1 MSLIRYTRLKIVP
14 LHHASLMNPHCDPV
28 RVLVVDDYPDSLR
41 AMAALLASP
50 DRQVVTAASGEEA
63 LRCLLQGDYAVV
75 LLDVKM
81 TGLDGYETAA
91 LIRSRE
97 KTRQI
102 PIIFLTSNNKE
113 LDHVAKGYS
122 HGAVDYLFKPF
133 PPAILRSKVDV
144 FVELAKKTMALTRQN
159 AELERAKKELAERA
173 RELAR
178 SNTDLEH
185 FAYVASHDL
194 KEPLRM
200 VSSYVKLLARRYK
213 DRLDTDANDF
223 IEFAVHG
230 VNRMERLIQ
239 DVLSYSRVGGKRESQ
254 IVDSEKV
261 LAGALARLG
270 SGIRDSEALITH
282 DPLPTVLGDVGE
294 LTRVFQN
301 LIGNAIKFMRGQAPH
316 IHIGAERQA
325 GPTEGSYD
333 WLFSVQ
339 DDGIGI
345 ERVYWDRIF
354 LLFQRLHSQAE
365 YEGSGVG
372 LALCKRII
380 EAHRGRIWLESKV
393 DEGSTFYFTL
403 PAGQTD

>member
-1 MSLIRYTRLKIVP
+1 
-14 LHHASLMNPHCDPV
+14 MNSELDQV
-28 RVLVVDDYPDSLR
+28 RVLVVDDHPDSLR
-41 AMAALLASP
+41 AMAALLEGA

-63 LRCLLQGDYAVV
+63 LRHLLQGEYAVI

-81 TGLDGYETAA
+81 IGLDGYETAA

-97 KTRQI
+97 KTREI

-113 LDHVAKGYS
+113 VDQVAKGYS

-133 PPAILRSKVDV
+133 VPEILRSKIDV
-144 FVELAKKTMALTRQN
+144 FVELAKKTAALRRQN
-159 AELERAKKELAERA
+159 QELERAKKDLAERA

-178 SNTDLEH
+178 SNADLEH

-200 VSSYVKLLARRYK
+200 VSTYVKLLASRYK

-239 DVLSYSRVGGKRESQ
+239 DVLAYSRAGGKREPQ
-254 IVDSEKV
+254 LVDSTKILE
-261 LAGALARLG
+261 GAIARLA
-270 SGIRDSEALITH
+270 SVIRECEAVVTY
-282 DPLPTVLGDVGE
+282 DVLPTVLGDEGE

-301 LIGNAIKFMRGQAPH
+301 LLGNAIKFRCDHGPR
-316 IHIGAERQA
+316 IHVFAERQRGDA
-325 GPTEGSYD
+325 ERPDE
-333 WLFSVQ
+333 WLFAVK

-354 LLFQRLHSQAE
+354 LLFQRLHTQAE
-365 YEGSGVG
+365 YDGSGVG
-372 LALCKRII
+372 LALCKKII
-380 EAHRGRIWLESKV
+380 EAHRGRIWVDSKV
-393 DEGSTFYFTL
+393 GQGSTFYFTL
-403 PAGQTD
+403 PAGQPD

>member
-1 MSLIRYTRLKIVP
+1 
-14 LHHASLMNPHCDPV
+14 MNPEVDQV
-28 RVLVVDDYPDSLR
+28 RVLVVDDHADSLR
-41 AMAALLASP
+41 AMAALLEGP
-50 DRQVVTAASGEEA
+50 DRQVVTAASGKEA

-81 TGLDGYETAA
+81 TGLDGYETAE

-113 LDHVAKGYS
+113 VEHVAKGYS

-133 PPAILRSKVDV
+133 PPEILRSKLDV
-144 FVELAKKTMALTRQN
+144 FVELAKKTVALTRQN
-159 AELERAKKELAERA
+159 QELERAKKELAERA

-200 VSSYVKLLARRYK
+200 VSTYVKLLARRYK

-223 IEFAVHG
+223 IDFAVHG

-239 DVLSYSRVGGKRESQ
+239 DVLSYSRIGGKRESQ
-254 IVDSEKV
+254 LVDTEKI
-261 LAGALARLG
+261 LAAAVARLA
-270 SGIRDSEALITH
+270 SAIRECEALITH
-282 DPLPTVLGDVGE
+282 DPLPTVLGDEAE

-301 LIGNAIKFMRGQAPH
+301 LLANAIKFKCGQGPR
-316 IHIGAERQA
+316 IHVSADRQP
-325 GPTEGSYD
+325 GPTEGRD
-333 WLFSVQ
+333 EWVFSVQ

-345 ERVYWDRIF
+345 ERIYWDRIF

-372 LALCKRII
+372 LALCKRIV

-393 DEGSTFYFTL
+393 REGSTFYFTL